1 VSYSGVRFVKL
12 EVNVTPRGS
21 DLMKKV
27 SMAYVVLGMIL
38 I

>member
-1 VSYSGVRFVKL
+1 MSYSGVRFVKVG
-12 EVNVTPRGS
+12 VNVTPRRS